1 MRVKKVIVVTTGGS
15 IAFKRNPAT
24 GALVPVDGEDVIAQL
39 ANSGIVVE
47 FNEFSSLPGSHFTP
61 VQGLDLARQI
71 EALLHNEAVS
81 GVVVTHGTDTLE
93 ETAYL
98 LDLAINHEKP
108 VVVTAAA
115 RPATMPGYDGLHNLA
130 GAIRVA
136 AAAETRETGVLVVF
150 AGQIF
155 AAGDVQKTCAH
166 SIEAFA
172 APGSGPLG
180 WIVADR
186 IWLRHRPVQRM
197 HIPCAHLEERVDLIT
212 PGQGSDDRL
221 LRHALADRVAGIV
234 IEAFGSGRVPPWWL
248 PAIQEAIAQRVAVVM
263 ASRLG
268 GGALYDEYGYV
279 GAYHDLE
286 RLGVLFAH
294 YLNGR
299 KARIKLMLAL
309 GAVRRPED
317 ARIWFP

>member
-1 MRVKKVIVVTTGGS
+1 VKKVIVVTTGGG

-24 GALVPVDGEDVIAQL
+24 GALVPVDGEDIIAQL
-39 ANSGIVVE
+39 THSGITIE

-61 VQGLDLARQI
+61 VQGLELARHI
-71 EALLHNEAVS
+71 DALLRDETVT

-98 LDLAINHEKP
+98 LDLTINHQKP
-108 VVVTAAA
+108 VVVTGSA
-115 RPATMPGYDGLHNLA
+115 RSATMPGYDGLHNLA
-130 GAIRVA
+130 SAIRVA
-136 AAAETRETGVLVVF
+136 AATETRETGVLVVF

-155 AAGDVQKTCAH
+155 AAADAQKTYAH
-166 SIEAFA
+166 SVEAFA

-186 IWLRHRPVQRM
+186 IWMRHRPAQRM
-197 HIPCAHLEERVDLIT
+197 YIPCAHLEERVDLIT

-221 LRHALADRVAGIV
+221 LRHAIADRVAGIV
-234 IEAFGSGRVPPWWL
+234 IEAFGSGRMPPWWL
-248 PAIQEAIAQRVAVVM
+248 PAIQEATAQRIMVAI
-263 ASRLG
+263 APCTGS
-268 GGALYDEYGYV
+268 GALHDEYGYV

-317 ARIWFP
+317 VRVWFP

>member
-1 MRVKKVIVVTTGGS
+1 MKKVIVVTTGGS
-15 IAFKRNPAT
+15 IAFKRNTAT
-24 GALVPVDGEDVIAQL
+24 GALVPVDGEDAIAQL
-39 ANSGIVVE
+39 SNSGIEVE

-61 VQGLDLARQI
+61 MQGLELARQVDS
-71 EALLHNEAVS
+71 LLHHDAVS

-98 LDLAINHEKP
+98 LDLTVHHEKP
-108 VVVTAAA
+108 VVVTGAT

-130 GAIRVA
+130 SAIRVA
-136 AAAETRETGVLVVF
+136 AAAETRETGVLVAF

-155 AAGDVQKTCAH
+155 AASDVQKVSAH
-166 SIEAFA
+166 SVDAFT

-186 IWLRHRPVQRM
+186 IWMRHRPAQRM
-197 HIPCAHLEERVDLIT
+197 FIPCAHLEERVDLIT
-212 PGQGSDDRL
+212 PGQGSDDRMI
-221 LRHALADRVAGIV
+221 RHAIADRVAGIV
-234 IEAFGSGRVPPWWL
+234 IEAFGSGRLPPWWL
-248 PAIQEAIAQRVAVVM
+248 PAIQEATAQRIMVAI
-263 ASRLG
+263 APYAGS
-268 GGALYDEYGYV
+268 GALHDEYGYV
-279 GAYHDLE
+279 GSYHDLE

-317 ARIWFP
+317 VRVWFP

>member
-1 MRVKKVIVVTTGGS
+1 MKKVIVVTTGGS
-15 IAFKRNPAT
+15 IAFKRNTAT
-24 GALVPVDGEDVIAQL
+24 GALIPVDGEDTIAQL
-39 ANSGIVVE
+39 TNSGIVVE
-47 FNEFSSLPGSHFTP
+47 FSEFSSLPGSHFTP
-61 VQGLDLARQI
+61 VQGLELARQI
-71 EALLHNEAVS
+71 ESFLQNDDVA

-98 LDLAINHEKP
+98 LDLTIRHEKP
-108 VVVTAAA
+108 VVVTGAA
-115 RPATMPGYDGLHNLA
+115 RPPAMPGYDGLHNLA
-130 GAIRVA
+130 CAVQVA

-155 AAGDVQKTCAH
+155 AAGDIQKTHAH
-166 SIEAFA
+166 AVEAFA

-186 IWLRHRPVQRM
+186 IWMRHRLVQRVY
-197 HIPCAHLEERVDLIT
+197 IPCTRLEERVDLIT

-221 LRHALADRVAGIV
+221 LRHAIADRVAGIV

-248 PAIQEAIAQRVAVVM
+248 PAIQEAIAQRIMVVI
-263 ASRLG
+263 ATRAG
-268 GGALYDEYGYV
+268 DGALYDEYGYV

-286 RLGVLFAH
+286 RLGTFFAH
-294 YLNGR
+294 HLNGR
-299 KARIKLMLAL
+299 KARIRLMLAL

-317 ARIWFP
+317 ARVWFS

>member
-1 MRVKKVIVVTTGGS
+1 VKKVIVVTTGGS
-15 IAFKRNPAT
+15 IAFKRNTAT
-24 GALVPVDGEDVIAQL
+24 GALVPVDGEDVLAQL
-39 ANSGIVVE
+39 TNSGIEVD

-61 VQGLDLARQI
+61 VQGLELARQI
-71 EALLHNEAVS
+71 DSLLRDDAVS

-98 LDLAINHEKP
+98 LDLTINHEKP
-108 VVVTAAA
+108 VVVTGAA
-115 RPATMPGYDGLHNLA
+115 RSPAMPGYDGLHNLA
-130 GAIRVA
+130 SAIRVA
-136 AAAETRETGVLVVF
+136 AAAEMRETGVLAVF

-155 AAGDVQKTCAH
+155 AAADVQKAHNH
-166 SIEAFA
+166 SIETFT

-180 WIVADR
+180 WIVTDR
-186 IWLRHRPVQRM
+186 LWLRHRPAQRM
-197 HIPCAHLEERVDLIT
+197 FIPCAHLEERVDLMT
-212 PGQGSDDRL
+212 PGQGSDDRM
-221 LRHALADRVAGIV
+221 LRRAIADRTAGVV

-248 PAIQEAIAQRVAVVM
+248 PAIQEAIARRIMVVI
-263 ASRLG
+263 APHG
-268 GGALYDEYGYV
+268 GNGALYDEYGYV

-317 ARIWFP
+317 VRIWFP

>member
-1 MRVKKVIVVTTGGS
+1 MKKVIVVTTGGS
-15 IAFKRNPAT
+15 IAFKRNTAT
-24 GALVPVDGEDVIAQL
+24 GALVPVDGEDAIAQL
-39 ANSGIVVE
+39 SNSGIEVE

-61 VQGLDLARQI
+61 MQGLELAHQVDS
-71 EALLHNEAVS
+71 LLHNDAVA

-98 LDLAINHEKP
+98 LDLTVDHEKP
-108 VVVTAAA
+108 VVVTGAT
-115 RPATMPGYDGLHNLA
+115 RPATIPGYDGLHNLA
-130 GAIRVA
+130 SAIRVA
-136 AAAETRETGVLVVF
+136 AAAETRETGVLVAF

-155 AAGDVQKTCAH
+155 AASDVQKVSAH
-166 SIEAFA
+166 SVDAFT

-186 IWLRHRPVQRM
+186 IWMRHRPAQRM
-197 HIPCAHLEERVDLIT
+197 FIPCAHLEERVDLIT

-221 LRHALADRVAGIV
+221 IRHAIADRVAGIV
-234 IEAFGSGRVPPWWL
+234 IEAFGSGRLPPWWL
-248 PAIQEAIAQRVAVVM
+248 PAIQEATAQRIMVAI
-263 ASRLG
+263 APCTGS
-268 GGALYDEYGYV
+268 GALHDEYGYV
-279 GAYHDLE
+279 GSYHDLE

-317 ARIWFP
+317 VRVWFP